1 MVAVKRRCD
10 EASKK
15 RGERARF
22 RAERHS
28 PSAGGLVYRMT
39 FRRIC
44 AHTAGRSGTQST
56 KARTPMSTPLAPTER
71 QERIGMLDSTRG
83 IAVLGILIMNITGF
97 GLPNAYD
104 DPTNWGGS
112 DGINLT
118 VWRVAALLFEGT
130 MRGMFTL
137 LFGAGALLFLQRHAA
152 RNPGLLPADLF
163 FRRTMWLI
171 VFGLVNAYLLMW
183 SGDILYFYGVVG
195 LLLFVFRNV
204 APRKLIV
211 ASAVIMILQT
221 AVTVSEWYDYR
232 DASHAA
238 AVAQQARNAGNV
250 LTPQQD
256 EAIERISRI
265 NEGFKP
271 SREELQKTIATVRR
285 SYSSAFA
292 HFAQESWHFETV
304 FFFQHGLAESLGMML
319 LGMALLKLGVLDGT
333 ASRRVY
339 GTMLLAGYAIG
350 LAVNLFETT
359 NLTRAHFSIGSIV
372 TSYLTYDLGR
382 IPMTLGHIGLI
393 GLVYRAPALA
403 GVMRTLAATG
413 QMALTNYL
421 SQSLICMLLFTG
433 AGFALYGQLERH
445 ELYYVVA
452 AIWIVQLIWSPLW
465 LRRFRFGPAEWVWRS
480 LTYWQKQPLRNEV
493 TRVTGVTKVT
503 EPS

>member
-1 MVAVKRRCD
+1 
-10 EASKK
+10 
-15 RGERARF
+15 
-22 RAERHS
+22 
-28 PSAGGLVYRMT
+28 
-39 FRRIC
+39 
-44 AHTAGRSGTQST
+44 
-56 KARTPMSTPLAPTER
+56 MSTSLAPTER
-71 QERIGMLDSTRG
+71 QERIGMLDTTRG

-112 DGINLT
+112 DGINLA
-118 VWRVAALLFEGT
+118 VWRIAALLFEGT

-171 VFGLVNAYLLMW
+171 VFGLVNAYVLLW
-183 SGDILYFYGVVG
+183 SGDILYVYGLVG

-204 APRKLIV
+204 APRKLII
-211 ASAVIMILQT
+211 ASAVIMVLQT
-221 AVTVSEWYDYR
+221 AVSFSEWYDYR
-232 DASHAA
+232 DASSAA
-238 AVAQQARNAGNV
+238 AAAQQARSAGHV
-250 LTPQQD
+250 LTPQQS
-256 EAIERISRI
+256 EAIERITRI

-271 SREELQKTIATVRR
+271 SREEQQKTIDTVRK
-285 SYSSAFA
+285 SYSSALG
-292 HFAQESWHFETV
+292 HIAQESWHFETV
-304 FFFQHGLAESLGMML
+304 FFFQHGLGDCLGVML

-339 GTMLLAGYAIG
+339 ATMLAVGYAIG

-359 NLTRAHFSIGSIV
+359 NLTRDNFSIDSLM

-393 GLVYRAPALA
+393 GLLYRMPALSGA
-403 GVMRTLAATG
+403 MRTLAATG

-433 AGFALYGQLERH
+433 AGLALFGQLERH
-445 ELYYVVA
+445 ELYYVVV

-465 LRRFRFGPAEWVWRS
+465 LRRFRFGPAEWLWRS
-480 LTYWQKQPLRNEV
+480 LTYWQKQPMRSDV
-493 TRVTGVTKVT
+493 TRVTPVTQVT
-503 EPS
+503 

>member
-1 MVAVKRRCD
+1 
-10 EASKK
+10 
-15 RGERARF
+15 
-22 RAERHS
+22 
-28 PSAGGLVYRMT
+28 
-39 FRRIC
+39 
-44 AHTAGRSGTQST
+44 
-56 KARTPMSTPLAPTER
+56 MSTPLIPTDR
-71 QERIGMLDSTRG
+71 QERIGMLDTTRG

-112 DGINLT
+112 EGPNLM
-118 VWRVAALLFEGT
+118 VWRIAALFFEGT
-130 MRGMFTL
+130 MRGLFTL

-152 RNPGLLPADLF
+152 RSPGLLPADLF

-171 VFGLVNAYLLMW
+171 VFGLINAYVLLW
-183 SGDILYFYGVVG
+183 DGDILYFYGVVG

-204 APRKLIV
+204 APRKLIA

-221 AVTVSEWYDYR
+221 AVSVNDWNGYR
-232 DASHAA
+232 EEAA
-238 AVAQQARNAGNV
+238 AAAAAQDARSAGKV
-250 LTPQQD
+250 LTEQQTD
-256 EAIERISRI
+256 AIDHLATL

-271 SREELQKTIATVRR
+271 SQEELEKTIGRMR
-285 SYSSAFA
+285 KGYFSALGVVA
-292 HFAQESWHFETV
+292 PESWHFETV
-304 FFFQHGLAESLGMML
+304 FFFQHGLLECLGMML
-319 LGMALLKLGVLDGT
+319 LGMALLKTGVLTGA

-339 GTMLLAGYAIG
+339 ATMLLVGYAIG

-359 NLTRAHFSIGSIV
+359 NLVRDDFSIDALM

-382 IPMTLGHIGLI
+382 IPMTLGHVGLI
-393 GLVYRAPALA
+393 GLIYRSPALA
-403 GVMRTLAATG
+403 GAMRTLAATG

-433 AGFALYGQLERH
+433 AGLALYGQLERH

-480 LTYWQKQPLRNEV
+480 LTYWKTQPMRNDVTSVTSELR
-493 TRVTGVTKVT
+493 TT
-503 EPS
+503 S